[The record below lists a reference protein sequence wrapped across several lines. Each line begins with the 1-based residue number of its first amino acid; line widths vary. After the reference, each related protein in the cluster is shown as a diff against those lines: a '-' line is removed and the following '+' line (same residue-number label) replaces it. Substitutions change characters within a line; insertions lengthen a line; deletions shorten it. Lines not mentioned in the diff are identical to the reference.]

1 MDCVQSG
8 EEFFFWIFA
17 QDGRILAVWGRIIE
31 AKRKHM
37 SMSASMHAMCIM
49 YIMYLE
55 CEIQIG
61 DALS

>member
-1 MDCVQSG
+1 MNCGQSG
-8 EEFFFWIFA
+8 EGFFWIFA

-55 CEIQIG
+55 
-61 DALS
+61 